1 MILHCPLVIRYKYL
15 HATGYFI
22 VDRAYFS
29 FYDLS
34 KFVGRE
40 VALVIKLGSEFL
52 IDLHN
57 SIAGRLC
64 K

>member
-1 MILHCPLVIRYKYL
+1 MILYCPLVIRYRYL

-22 VDRAYFS
+22 VDRVNFS

-34 KFVGRE
+34 KFVGRG
-40 VALVIKLGSEFL
+40 VTLVIKLGSEFL

-57 SIAGRLC
+57 FMAGRLC